1 MEAAWALLS
10 EEGSLTGGAF
20 AFRRLRLLSLGL
32 CGLKRTALMVFRTA
46 DMAPASLQS
55 PSMMRKQQR
64 QRKHWG

>member
-1 MEAAWALLS
+1 MEAVLALLS

-20 AFRRLRLLSLGL
+20 AFRRLRLLSLGV

-46 DMAPASLQS
+46 GMAPASLQS
-55 PSMMRKQQR
+55 PNMMRKQKR